1 MPVVG
6 KIQIYGGDFQSFE
19 GTPLAL
25 GTLVVQLSHDAQ
37 ELVNPGLLTGAPKI
51 TIALD
56 NTGNIP
62 LSANVMIWP
71 NDQLYTGGGSTYYT
85 VWGYDSTGVFVYG
98 PQFWVLISAVSPY
111 NIAGQIP
118 SNPPGS
124 GLLAVSPA
132 VLLNP
137 TSDQTISAF
146 NLLPAAGNTTQSLGF
161 QGALWNAN
169 LRNVAIAG
177 TLADHNGFQGFQGEV
192 LQSTGVGTQWGPA
205 GSGPQGP
212 QGPQG
217 FQGFQ
222 GPANSGSIA
231 FGSIT
236 SGSNTSA
243 AMTVGSGASMTTSGT
258 GTINANKLEGVTISG
273 TPSTGQTLVA
283 TSSSAADWATG
294 FLNLP
299 ANGLR
304 LEYGGATGTTTVT
317 FSPAFSGTP
326 SVLLS
331 TGPGTGT
338 TQLNTTSSTQF
349 TTISSDGSPF
359 TWLAIGPA

>member
-1 MPVVG
+1 MPTSPNLQL
-6 KIQIYGGDFQSFE
+6 IGGNFQDFE
-19 GTPLAL
+19 GNVLDL
-25 GTLVVQLSHDAQ
+25 GYLIVQLSHDAEVFTVPCQ
-37 ELVNPGLLTGAPKI
+37 VVSGYKLRINLNSSGSIPSSPAVLIWSSDILQPGG
-51 TIALD
+51 
-56 NTGNIP
+56 
-62 LSANVMIWP
+62 
-71 NDQLYTGGGSTYYT
+71 TYYIVMAYKSDGT
-85 VWGYDSTGVFVYG
+85 QAWSN
-98 PQFWVLISAVSPY
+98 PQYWSLASSP
-111 NIAGQIP
+111 NPLDVGTIIP

-124 GLLAVSPA
+124 GLIPMSPA

-137 TSDQTISAF
+137 LGDQTISAF

-161 QGALWNAN
+161 QGALWDAI
-169 LRNVAIAG
+169 LHNVSISG
-177 TLADHNGFQGFQGEV
+177 YVSDIHGFQGFGRS
-192 LQSTGVGTQWGPA
+192 LASTGVGGVQWAPA
-205 GSGPQGP
+205 GSGPQGLS
-212 QGPQG
+212 PQG

-222 GPANSGSIA
+222 GPAIAGSIA
-231 FGSIT
+231 FSSIT
-236 SGSNTSA
+236 TGSNTSA

-317 FSPAFSGTP
+317 FSPAFGGTP

-349 TTISSDGSPF
+349 TTVSSDGAPF

>member
-1 MPVVG
+1 MFVQV
-6 KIQIYGGDFQSFE
+6 YGGNFQLSD
-19 GTPLAL
+19 GQPLASSPGVPNPYGQIL
-25 GTLVVQLSHDAQ
+25 FTLSQAAVVLDTSQICPPTVSFPLNAEGSVPQTPAYKLWGNDSLAPSGTFYRMIVYD
-37 ELVNPGLLTGAPKI
+37 GTGA
-51 TIALD
+51 L
-56 NTGNIP
+56 
-62 LSANVMIWP
+62 
-71 NDQLYTGGGSTYYT
+71 
-85 VWGYDSTGVFVYG
+85 VYG
-98 PQFWVLISAVSPY
+98 PTDVVIMGPSPINLATLTPASSTVSY
-111 NIAGQIP
+111 
-118 SNPPGS
+118 PG
-124 GLLAVSPA
+124 A

-137 TSDQTISAF
+137 AGDQTIQEFS
-146 NLLPAAGNTTQSLGF
+146 LLPASGNTTQSLGF
-161 QGALWNAN
+161 QGAEWNAS
-169 LRNVAIAG
+169 LLNVGIYG
-177 TLADHNGFQGFQGEV
+177 TLTDSKGFQGFQGEV

-212 QGPQG
+212 QG

-222 GPANSGSIA
+222 GPAGSAASNVA

-236 SGSNTSA
+236 TGSNTTA

-338 TQLNTTSSTQF
+338 TQLNTTSNTQF
-349 TTISSDGSPF
+349 STISSDGAPF

>member
-1 MPVVG
+1 MPTNPNLQL
-6 KIQIYGGDFQSFE
+6 IGGQFQDCE
-19 GTPLAL
+19 GNVLAL
-25 GTLVVQLSHDAQ
+25 GYLDIQLSHDAEVFTIPCQ
-37 ELVNPGLLTGAPKI
+37 VVSGYKLRITLNSSGSIPSSPAVLVWSSDILQPGG
-51 TIALD
+51 
-56 NTGNIP
+56 
-62 LSANVMIWP
+62 
-71 NDQLYTGGGSTYYT
+71 TYYIVMAYKSDGT
-85 VWGYDSTGVFVYG
+85 QAWSN
-98 PQFWVLISAVSPY
+98 PQYWSLASSPDPLDVGT
-111 NIAGQIP
+111 IIP

-124 GLLAVSPA
+124 GLIPMSPA

-137 TSDQTISAF
+137 LGDQTISAF

-161 QGALWNAN
+161 QGALWNAD
-169 LRNVAIAG
+169 LRNVAISG

-192 LQSTGVGTQWGPA
+192 LQSTGGGVQWGPA
-205 GSGPQGP
+205 GSGP

-222 GPANSGSIA
+222 GPAGSAASNVA

-236 SGSNTSA
+236 TGSNTTA

-349 TTISSDGSPF
+349 STISSDGAPF